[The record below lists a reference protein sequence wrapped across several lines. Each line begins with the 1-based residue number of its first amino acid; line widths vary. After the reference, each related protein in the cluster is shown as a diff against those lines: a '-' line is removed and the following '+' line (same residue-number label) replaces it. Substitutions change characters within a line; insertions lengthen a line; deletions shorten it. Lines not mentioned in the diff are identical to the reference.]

1 MRSKLLVF
9 FLLSVLCGCIKPDTN
24 PNNEI
29 HEVTVVL
36 EEKGLEV
43 KQPNYREE
51 EQIALHQVDKYLTG
65 DLTVDKAVAIALLN
79 SPRLKAAYEE
89 VGVSKA
95 KLAQAKILKNPV
107 FDLAYRFSLKKD
119 YKDTISMNLLQSFL
133 DNILIPS
140 RKKLAKAELESIKAK
155 LAADIINTIAEVKI
169 AYFSYITAKKNYQ
182 LAADLT
188 LAKELAYEVSKNFY
202 EQGNITEL
210 VKEKSLLRYELMKI
224 DLANLET
231 DVLEKKEKINELLGL
246 YGKQVLWKAPMEIS
260 ICIKSPQ
267 EDLQNV
273 ENTAI
278 QQSLNLQ
285 MIRYQLLMTAKE
297 YNIMVSEKVFSPW
310 NLGVSSERED
320 DGAWSVGPAIV
331 LALPFFDIG
340 AATSAIGQ
348 AEIYRQWNLYTAQAI
363 KIRTMARTARIQL
376 LNAYRKAKYYESK
389 VLRHQEEIF
398 KLMHQQYNAMQVS
411 VYDLLIAKEQEIEAK
426 MAVIDLQKN
435 WLIATIFLEQLLLG
449 STPMQ
454 EIGVMIK

>member
-51 EQIALHQVDKYLTG
+51 EQIALHQIDKYLTG

-79 SPRLKAAYEE
+79 SPRLKATYEE

-95 KLAQAKILKNPV
+95 KLAQAKILKNPI

-155 LAADIINTIAEVKI
+155 LAADIINTIAEVKT
-169 AYFSYITAKKNYQ
+169 AYFSYIAAKKSYQ
-182 LAADLT
+182 LATDLT
-188 LAKELAYEVSKNFY
+188 LAKELAYEVSKNFRK
-202 EQGNITEL
+202 QGNITEL
-210 VKEKSLLRYELMKI
+210 EKEKSLLRYELMKI
-224 DLANLET
+224 DLANFET
-231 DVLEKKEKINELLGL
+231 DVLEKKERVNELLGL
-246 YGKQVLWKAPMEIS
+246 YGKQVLWKAPIEIS
-260 ICIKSPQ
+260 ICIKDPQ
-267 EDLQNV
+267 DLQNV
-273 ENTAI
+273 ENIAI

-320 DGAWSVGPAIV
+320 DGTWSVGPAIV

-376 LNAYRKAKYYESK
+376 LNAYRKAKYYENK

-426 MAVIDLQKN
+426 MAVINLQKN
-435 WLIATIFLEQLLLG
+435 WLISTIFLEQLLLG

-454 EIGVMIK
+454 EMGVLKK